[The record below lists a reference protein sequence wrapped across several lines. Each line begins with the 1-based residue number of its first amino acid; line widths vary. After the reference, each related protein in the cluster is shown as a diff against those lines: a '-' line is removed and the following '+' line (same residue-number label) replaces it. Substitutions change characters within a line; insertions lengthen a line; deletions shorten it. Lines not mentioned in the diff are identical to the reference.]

1 MNLFVKHILKIVVVL
16 IISAYALDFGF
27 TYVYKNSVPQ
37 NKVQYINSL
46 KNQNFDYIFIGS
58 SRVRNFIIPEIIE
71 QKTNKKALNLGIH
84 FLKLKDIA
92 CITKLLKEYNITYHK
107 IFIQVDY
114 SFNGVEDHSTFYSSE
129 LLPFCNSSSE
139 LIDSYL
145 NNTIKNYFLYKS
157 IPFIKYS
164 NAEHLVGFRKIF
176 SQLKG
181 GCSVFD
187 KNKGYFPMYG
197 VSTKV
202 SDTIPKFLIKS
213 NKYFNEIKQF
223 AKLEND
229 KFIFFSS
236 PVSSDT
242 KNLNY
247 FDKLKTQIPEI
258 NNFHNSI
265 NDNKYF
271 SDNMH
276 VNHDGAVVFTNILI
290 EKLKL

>member
-1 MNLFVKHILKIVVVL
+1 MLVL
-16 IISAYALDFGF
+16 SAYTLDFVY
-27 TYVYKNSVPQ
+27 TYVYYNSAPQ

-46 KNQNFDYIFIGS
+46 KNQKFDYIFIGS

-71 QKTNKKALNLGIH
+71 QKTNKKTLNLGIH
-84 FLKLKDIA
+84 FLKLKDIT
-92 CITKLLKEYNITYHK
+92 CIIKLLKEYNITYDK

-114 SFNGVEDHSTFYSSE
+114 SFNGVEEHSTFYSSE

-139 LIDSYL
+139 LIDDYL
-145 NNTIKNYFLYKS
+145 NNTIKNYFFYKT

-164 NAEHLVGFRKIF
+164 SAEHLVGFRKVF
-176 SQLKG
+176 SQFKG
-181 GCSVFD
+181 SRSIFD
-187 KNKGYFPMYG
+187 RNKGYFPMYG
-197 VSTKV
+197 MSTKV
-202 SDTIPKFLIKS
+202 SDTIPNYLIKS
-213 NKYFNEIKQF
+213 NKYFNEIKKN
-223 AKLEND
+223 AELEND
-229 KFIFFSS
+229 NFIFFSS

-265 NDNKYF
+265 KDNKYF

-276 VNHDGAVVFTNILI
+276 LNHHGAIIFTNILI